1 MTKYTNPLNHVR
13 VAAPCSADWERMV
26 GDERARYCG
35 QCNLHVYNL
44 SDMTKRQ
51 AETLITNTEGRLC
64 VRFFRRAD
72 GTILTRNCPVGLR
85 ALKRRVSRTLNAAL
99 SAVLSFFAGFGLVQS
114 LKPAREMHTMG
125 TIALP
130 VVKVDYPL
138 PPSRV
143 PEIQPTVEAGEWT
156 EGVMVVDRPEVL
168 GRMSPVNIGKPKHS
182 RGKPERS
189 R

>member
-13 VAAPCSADWERMV
+13 VAAPCPADWERMV

-44 SDMTKRQ
+44 SGMTKRQ

-72 GTILTRNCPVGLR
+72 GTILTRNCPIGLR

-114 LKPAREMHTMG
+114 LKPAREVHVMG
-125 TIALP
+125 AIAMP
-130 VVKVDYPL
+130 AVQGDMAI
-138 PPSRV
+138 PPSTV
-143 PEIQPTVEAGEWT
+143 PEVEPVAVAGQLELKG
-156 EGVMVVDRPEVL
+156 EAFIEEPEVGKMAVIKIEKPNRWR
-168 GRMSPVNIGKPKHS
+168 GRD
-182 RGKPERS
+182 RR
-189 R
+189 